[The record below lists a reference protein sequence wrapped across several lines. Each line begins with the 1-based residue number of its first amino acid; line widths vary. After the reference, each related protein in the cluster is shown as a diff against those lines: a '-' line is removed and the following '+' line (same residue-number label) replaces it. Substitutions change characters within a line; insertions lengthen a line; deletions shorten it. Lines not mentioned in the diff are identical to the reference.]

1 MRVVFCRRD
10 DSARNKMKKT
20 KKKEEAVVDDASYS
34 CQLLNIKKQGII
46 SIVVAVEGEGERNE
60 VQ

>member
-1 MRVVFCRRD
+1 
-10 DSARNKMKKT
+10 MKKS
-20 KKKEEAVVDDASYS
+20 KEKEEAVVDDASYS
-34 CQLLNIKKQGII
+34 RQLLDIKKQGII